1 MLGTK
6 EQQGKENEE
15 RRERGG
21 GFGTTMSRRRVNRF
35 DDDEKAL
42 LEERFKS
49 SKTPTSFKCEE
60 IASEINQTREKNKEK
75 GGTIIELTG
84 KQIKFWFDHRRRI
97 ENHGTYKPLKPGSRS
112 TKKSSLSKPS
122 PTSVK
127 INKQTLGG
135 FRQTMEHLANQL
147 PKDLSEPGTSA
158 SVQGESSMTMTSLP
172 HWMHSFQLLPLM
184 STMKY
189 ATFTPGTIIIKNG
202 EISDD
207 LYFLLKGNVRVSDL
221 NNNEIAL
228 LKQGSFFGEMGVI
241 DRGPRTATVTA
252 ATHCHSFVMS
262 GEVARDMLQCEPAV
276 SKDIVD
282 QATCR
287 LLELLKVYETSPASK
302 LIGSNILKFNVYKPG
317 HIVIKEGDFTDDFYF
332 LSKGSVVV
340 TKQGSFISKLNH
352 GTFFG
357 EMAALCT
364 GPRTTTVTC
373 SDLCE
378 VFVLPGEILRMLA
391 KDDPTLKNGIG
402 ETLRNVVFAR
412 AYDTMMAMTDN
423 LVRPTT
429 ADIAVSTNT
438 MSADLKLA
446 LFQLLKC
453 IHNVTVSI

>member
-1 MLGTK
+1 
-6 EQQGKENEE
+6 
-15 RRERGG
+15 
-21 GFGTTMSRRRVNRF
+21 MSRRRVNRF

-75 GGTIIELTG
+75 GGTLILLTG

-112 TKKSSLSKPS
+112 AKKALKPS
-122 PTSVK
+122 PQSVK
-127 INKQTLGG
+127 IAKPQTGYRNGL
-135 FRQTMEHLANQL
+135 QQLANHL
-147 PKDLSEPGTSA
+147 PRHPGMPST
-158 SVQGESSMTMTSLP
+158 SVQGDQMNQMTSLP

-189 ATFTPGTIIIKNG
+189 TTFPPGTIIIKNG

-252 ATHCHSFVMS
+252 ATHFHSFVMS
-262 GEVARDMLQCEPAV
+262 GEVARDMLQCEPVV

-287 LLELLKVYETSPASK
+287 LLE
-302 LIGSNILKFNVYKPG
+302 
-317 HIVIKEGDFTDDFYF
+317 
-332 LSKGSVVV
+332 
-340 TKQGSFISKLNH
+340 
-352 GTFFG
+352 
-357 EMAALCT
+357 
-364 GPRTTTVTC
+364 
-373 SDLCE
+373 
-378 VFVLPGEILRMLA
+378 
-391 KDDPTLKNGIG
+391 
-402 ETLRNVVFAR
+402 
-412 AYDTMMAMTDN
+412 
-423 LVRPTT
+423 
-429 ADIAVSTNT
+429 
-438 MSADLKLA
+438 
-446 LFQLLKC
+446 
-453 IHNVTVSI
+453 

>member
-1 MLGTK
+1 
-6 EQQGKENEE
+6 
-15 RRERGG
+15 
-21 GFGTTMSRRRVNRF
+21 MSRRRVNRF

-60 IASEINQTREKNKEK
+60 IATEINQTREKNKDK

-112 TKKSSLSKPS
+112 TKNKSSSALSKPS
-122 PTSVK
+122 PTSMK
-127 INKQTLGG
+127 ITKSG
-135 FRQTMEHLANQL
+135 FRQTMQQLASQM
-147 PKDLSEPGTSA
+147 PKDPSEPGT

-189 ATFTPGTIIIKNG
+189 ATFPPGNVIIKNG

-207 LYFLLKGNVRVSDL
+207 LYFLLKGNVRVIDL
-221 NNNEIAL
+221 NNNEVAVL
-228 LKQGSFFGEMGVI
+228 EQGSFFGEMGVI

-252 ATHCHSFVMS
+252 ATHCHAFVMS
-262 GEVARDMLQCEPAV
+262 GEVARDMLQCEPVV
-276 SKDIVD
+276 SKDVVD
-282 QATCR
+282 QATSR
-287 LLELLKVYETSPASK
+287 LLELLKAYETSPASK
-302 LIGSNILKFNVYKPG
+302 LIGSNILKYRVYKPG
-317 HIVIKEGDFTDDFYF
+317 HVVIKEGDFTDDFYF

-357 EMAALCT
+357 EMAALCS

-438 MSADLKLA
+438 MSTDLKLA

>member
-1 MLGTK
+1 VAHHQVEK
-6 EQQGKENEE
+6 ELAPHPPK
-15 RRERGG
+15 RKH
-21 GFGTTMSRRRVNRF
+21 TMSRRRVNRF

-49 SKTPTSFKCEE
+49 SKTPTSAKCEE
-60 IASEINQTREKNKEK
+60 IATEINDNRKAKSKNARV
-75 GGTIIELTG
+75 GNLILLTG

-112 TKKSSLSKPS
+112 AKKALKPS
-122 PTSVK
+122 PQSVK
-127 INKQTLGG
+127 IAKPQTGYRNGL
-135 FRQTMEHLANQL
+135 QQLANHL
-147 PKDLSEPGTSA
+147 PRHPGMPST
-158 SVQGESSMTMTSLP
+158 SVQGDQMNQMTSLP

-189 ATFTPGTIIIKNG
+189 TTFPPGTIIIKTG
-202 EISDD
+202 EFSDD
-207 LYFLLKGNVRVSDL
+207 LYFLLKGHVKVIDL
-221 NNNEIAL
+221 NNNEIATL
-228 LKQGSFFGEMGVI
+228 EQGSFFGEMGVI
-241 DRGPRTATVTA
+241 DKGPRTATVVA
-252 ATHCHSFVMS
+252 ATHCHAFVMS
-262 GEVARDMLQCEPAV
+262 GEVARDMLQCEPVV
-276 SKDIVD
+276 SKDLVD
-282 QATCR
+282 QATAR
-287 LLELLKVYETSPASK
+287 LLELLKAYETSPASK

-317 HIVIKEGDFTDDFYF
+317 HIVIKEGEFTDDFYF
-332 LSKGSVVV
+332 LSKGSVMVS
-340 TKQGSFISKLNH
+340 KQGSFISKLNQ

-373 SDLCE
+373 SEVCE
-378 VFVLPGEILRMLA
+378 VFMLPGEILRMLA

-429 ADIAVSTNT
+429 SDIAVSTST